1 MVVEKSKVRVVFR
14 SHALCSV
21 AVFVL
26 QEKSGCGGARLQRFC
41 GDSRMLDSALRR
53 ATSSHEEIQYS
64 IIIQS
69 VPGIIHDTQ

>member
-14 SHALCSV
+14 SHAFCSV
-21 AVFVL
+21 AVSVP
-26 QEKSGCGGARLQRFC
+26 QEKSGCGGARFC